1 MRLEMDG
8 NEMDGRFADLKKVLD
23 WVVELTRPQQVYL
36 YNSKLELDGSLR
48 SFKLCVV
55 CSVGDKRALLSRIF
69 EVDCDTPFD
78 VLLYTTEQ
86 FDVLRQSADSF
97 ASRIRTRGT
106 LLYGQE
112 L

>member
-1 MRLEMDG
+1 MRLADEH
-8 NEMDGRFADLKKVLD
+8 FADLKKVLD
-23 WVVELTRPQQVYL
+23 WVVELTKPQQVYL

-55 CSVGDKRALLSRIF
+55 CAVGDKRALLGQIF

-78 VLLYTTEQ
+78 VLLYTREQ
-86 FDVLRQSADSF
+86 FEALRQSADSF
-97 ASRIRTRGT
+97 ASRICTRGT